1 MMSLVVMEEH
11 HEVKQEC
18 FKDNDNYVALK
29 GRNHLSK
36 SAPSLARKR
45 DLYKNRNGED
55 EKHANCDEDTA
66 AIKGEDQMFNLSTP
80 SVLTR
85 GHNKGT
91 QNKVNKNNAKDDD
104 DYLGK
109 GEFTLK
115 IATPSVIRKGL
126 FVVRNESKLSKF
138 ELSQII

>member
-1 MMSLVVMEEH
+1 
-11 HEVKQEC
+11 
-18 FKDNDNYVALK
+18 
-29 GRNHLSK
+29 
-36 SAPSLARKR
+36 
-45 DLYKNRNGED
+45 
-55 EKHANCDEDTA
+55 
-66 AIKGEDQMFNLSTP
+66 
-80 SVLTR
+80 
-85 GHNKGT
+85 
-91 QNKVNKNNAKDDD
+91 VNKNNAKDDD